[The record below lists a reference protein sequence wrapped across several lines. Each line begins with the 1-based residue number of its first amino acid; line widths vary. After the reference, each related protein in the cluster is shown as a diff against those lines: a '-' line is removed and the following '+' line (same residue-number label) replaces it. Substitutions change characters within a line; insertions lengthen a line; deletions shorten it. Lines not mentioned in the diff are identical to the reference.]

1 MRIINL
7 KTQWNINF
15 FYLFLIFHFFNS
27 VLRNIS
33 VITIIEIFLL
43 FFFPSLLPFLL
54 PQDFFSKNL
63 FTLRIQFCLEE
74 FIYIFFFFLQR
85 VINFQHFFNLKFFSI
100 NKVIFKKKKRINF
113 RIDFSCINL
122 LFPTHWQNFMKN
134 KNQIPSRAIVH
145 IYIYR

>member
-43 FFFPSLLPFLL
+43 FFFPLPPTL
-54 PQDFFSKNL
+54 PPPPRFF
-63 FTLRIQFCLEE
+63 LEE
-74 FIYIFFFFLQR
+74 SFHASNTILPGGVYLYIYIFFLQR

-100 NKVIFKKKKRINF
+100 NKVIFKKKK
-113 RIDFSCINL
+113 
-122 LFPTHWQNFMKN
+122 KN
-134 KNQIPSRAIVH
+134 KFPHWFFMYQPIISYTLAKF
-145 IYIYR
+145 YEK